1 MGIIMVYNVGEYY
14 LEGMHVFM
22 RKVVLF
28 LFVLFSSLTLVA
40 CNLTEGTD
48 EPSITGIS
56 VNVDD
61 IQGDFLL
68 DVFDLSDVRLIVS
81 YDDGSTATINLT
93 EAMISSQD
101 IQRLD
106 GAGTHTITVT
116 YGEQTTT
123 FTITL
128 TEPLDGLAV
137 TLLAIYELGVEAGEI
152 PVSYDEWISS
162 FMNSALA

>member
-1 MGIIMVYNVGEYY
+1 MCIIMVYNIGEYY
-14 LEGMHVFM
+14 LEGMDVFM

-28 LFVLFSSLTLVA
+28 LFVLVTSLTLVA